1 MDWSPIDIIKSLLSG
16 SIITTLATIIAKKM
30 DWIRFGKSDDAKIG
44 KIKAETVV
52 ELANAS
58 AKRISDEVK
67 ISDAALQWTVN
78 LASQLEKANALIDKK
93 QAENDRLHGI
103 IDAMKRDFEDAVQKL
118 KQEFKER
125 IRQLE
130 ADFEKSKNEL
140 IAEREAN
147 RNEIKKLKRQIDGNK

>member
-1 MDWSPIDIIKSLLSG
+1 MEWSPSDIVKSLLSG
-16 SIITTLATIIAKKM
+16 SVITAIATLIAKKM

-44 KIKAETVV
+44 KIRAETAV
-52 ELANAS
+52 ELANVS

-67 ISDAALQWTVN
+67 ISDAALQWNIN

-103 IDAMKRDFEDAVQKL
+103 IDTMKRDFEDAVTRL
-118 KQEFKER
+118 KDEFRQR
-125 IRQLE
+125 IKQLE

-147 RNEIKKLKRQIDGNK
+147 RDEIKKLKRQIYGNK